1 MATKPKPKEKAV
13 TDRAKALK
21 AAIAEIEVMDAT
33 LEARARARKLMTEN
47 GDMWRA
53 SYEVADGALVV
64 WIEAMQATGLT
75 KELYTLEC
83 KRLKQELLTDKDG
96 PLEKLLIGQV
106 VLAWVRLMYIDQFY
120 TAVFSGKEGVT
131 FERGLF
137 WEKRLT
143 MAQKRFDQATVA
155 LARVRRLLQGSKVKN
170 LNVAVF
176 NPLPV
181 SSANTDAAVRAY
193 DRRR

>member
-106 VLAWVRLMYIDQFY
+106 VLAWVRLM
-120 TAVFSGKEGVT
+120 
-131 FERGLF
+131 
-137 WEKRLT
+137 
-143 MAQKRFDQATVA
+143 
-155 LARVRRLLQGSKVKN
+155 
-170 LNVAVF
+170 
-176 NPLPV
+176 
-181 SSANTDAAVRAY
+181 
-193 DRRR
+193 